1 MSIEEL
7 FNITV
12 DENYYLSPPQET
24 DISSFVEY
32 LNEPEIYKFTIA
44 IPQPYTSQDARRFIK
59 YTQSIE
65 KEYGQAMNW
74 VIREIATDK
83 LIGGIG
89 FHCKYP
95 VGSHRE
101 EIGYLLGKP
110 FWGKGIM
117 TRVLKK
123 ICDHGFTHLNLIR
136 IEAPI
141 FDFNN
146 ASMRV
151 AEKAGFIHE
160 GIARKAYMK
169 DDALVDSVIYA
180 IVKNISR

>member
-7 FNITV
+7 FHIKV
-12 DENYYLSPPQET
+12 DENYYLSPPQEK

-32 LNEPEIYKFTIA
+32 LNEPEIYKFTLA
-44 IPQPYTSQDARRFIK
+44 IPRPYTTQDARGFIK
-59 YTQSIE
+59 YIQGVE
-65 KEYGQAMNW
+65 NEYGQPMNW
-74 VIREIATDK
+74 VIREIKTDK

-95 VGSHRE
+95 IGSHRE
-101 EIGYLLGKP
+101 EIGYWLGKP

-141 FDFNN
+141 FDYNN

-151 AEKAGFIHE
+151 AEKAGFIRE
-160 GIARKAYMK
+160 GIARKAYKK
-169 DDALVDSVIYA
+169 DDKIFDGVIYA
-180 IVKNISR
+180 IVKNISK